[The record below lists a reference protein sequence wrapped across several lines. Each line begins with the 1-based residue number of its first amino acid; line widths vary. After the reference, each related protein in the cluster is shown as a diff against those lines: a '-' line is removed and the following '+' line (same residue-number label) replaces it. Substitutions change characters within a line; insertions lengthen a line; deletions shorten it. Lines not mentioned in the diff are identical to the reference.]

1 MLALEQN
8 LHSLAFAAYFLAAVL
23 FLLRLWIR
31 RDDLPGFGFLLTAA
45 ALLLQTEALAART
58 AAAGRLPFSSFYEFL
73 TLFAWGSAL
82 VFLFMFRRYRIAEA
96 GVLILPLIVGILG
109 YASLLSKDIQP
120 LLPALQ
126 SFWLQLHVLT
136 AIFAYGAFAVSFAL
150 AVLYL
155 ASEESRGATSGRGTG
170 EKLPKP
176 AGDRHSAADRARENQ
191 NPVGDKERP
200 NEGKGPFAW
209 LLPAPPVLD
218 RLIYGTAA
226 FGFTF
231 LTLVI
236 VTGAVW
242 AEKVWGR
249 WWGWDPKETWAFI
262 TWLIYL
268 FYLHAHLNL
277 GWCGRRGAWLACL
290 GFAAVLFTL
299 IGVTYLL
306 PGLHSY

>member
-8 LHSLAFAAYFLAAVL
+8 LYSLAFAAYFLAAVL
-23 FLLRLWIR
+23 FLLQLWIR
-31 RDDLPGFGFLLTAA
+31 RDALPGFGFLLTAA
-45 ALLLQTEALAART
+45 AFLLHTAALAVRT
-58 AAAGRLPFSSFYEFL
+58 AAAERLPFSSFYEFL
-73 TLFAWGSAL
+73 VLFAWGSAL
-82 VFLFMFRRYRIAEA
+82 VFLFMFRRYRIAAA
-96 GVLILPLIVGILG
+96 GVLILPLIIGILG

-155 ASEESRGATSGRGTG
+155 VSEGNREEASGGGPEEEPQKSAGSGHS
-170 EKLPKP
+170 P
-176 AGDRHSAADRARENQ
+176 AGRAAGNQ

-200 NEGKGPFAW
+200 DRGKGLFAW

-242 AEKVWGR
+242 AEEVWGR
-249 WWGWDPKETWAFI
+249 WWGWDPKETWALT

-268 FYLHAHLNL
+268 FYLHAHLSL
-277 GWCGRRGAWLACL
+277 GWRGRRGAWLACL

>member
-1 MLALEQN
+1 MLTLEQN
-8 LHSLAFAAYFLAAVL
+8 LYALAFAAYFLAAVL
-23 FLLRLWIR
+23 FLLQLWIR
-31 RDDLPGFGFLLTAA
+31 RDALAKAGFLFTAA
-45 ALLLQTEALAART
+45 AFLLHTAALAVRT

-82 VFLFMFRRYRIAEA
+82 VFLFLFRRYRIAAA

-109 YASLLSKDIQP
+109 YASLLTKDIQP
-120 LLPALQ
+120 LMPALQ

-136 AIFAYGAFAVSFAL
+136 AIFAYGSFAVSFAL

-155 ASEESRGATSGRGTG
+155 LRKEN
-170 EKLPKP
+170 
-176 AGDRHSAADRARENQ
+176 RE
-191 NPVGDKERP
+191 
-200 NEGKGPFAW
+200 A
-209 LLPAPPVLD
+209 VLD

-226 FGFTF
+226 FGFAF
-231 LTLVI
+231 LTLVL

-242 AEKVWGR
+242 AEEVWGR
-249 WWGWDPKETWAFI
+249 WWGWDPKETWALV

-268 FYLHAHLNL
+268 FYLHAHHSL
-277 GWCGRRGAWLACL
+277 GWRGRRGAWLACL